1 MLKWLG
7 IRKVSGGAD
16 TLAAP
21 ATSPTV
27 SQPDE
32 NLRLSVTRISSR
44 PSNLRF
50 VHPLNLANYNLV
62 LPLRGV

>member
-21 ATSPTV
+21 ATSPTI

-32 NLRLSVTRISSR
+32 NLRLSVTAVLTTSMSQGVSSGR
-44 PSNLRF
+44 VDS
-50 VHPLNLANYNLV
+50 
-62 LPLRGV
+62 